1 MKRLKRAVSLL
12 AIGAGVL
19 VTGQANALEL
29 GTPATDHPYRSAQ
42 NFALE
47 LRFGPYYPNVDD
59 EPGLNGT
66 PFKDRF
72 GDKAR
77 VYVGLEVDWQAFRI
91 PHLGTLGP
99 GVSVGMVSMSRDA
112 TTVSGRPSGDEY
124 TLKIYP
130 FTLDAVLRADVLWRD
145 MGFPIVPYGKLGVGY
160 ALWRSSNSGGTSSAD
175 GISGKGSTWG
185 PHGAIGAAFALDAL
199 DKGASRNMDNATG
212 INNTYVYFE
221 MYWLNLTGIGQT
233 NALYVGT
240 NSWVMGLTFEF

>member
-1 MKRLKRAVSLL
+1 MKKTVSLL
-12 AIGAGVL
+12 ALAAGLLGAGR
-19 VTGQANALEL
+19 ADAIEL
-29 GTPATDHPYRSAQ
+29 GTPATEHPYRSAQ

-47 LRFGPYYPNVDD
+47 LRFGPYYPNIDD
-59 EPGLNGT
+59 EPGLSGR
-66 PFKDRF
+66 PFFDRF

-77 VYVGLEVDWQAFRI
+77 VYVGLELDWQAFRI

-99 GVSVGMVSMSRDA
+99 GLSVGQVSMSRDA

-145 MGFPIVPYGKLGVGY
+145 MGFPIVPYAKVGLGY
-160 ALWRSSNSGGTSSAD
+160 ALWRSSNSGGTSSLD
-175 GISGKGSTWG
+175 GIAGKGSTWG

-199 DKGASRNMDNATG
+199 DRGASRNMDNATG

-221 MYWLNLTGIGQT
+221 TYWLNLTGIGQT

-240 NSWVMGLTFEF
+240 NSWVMGLAFEF